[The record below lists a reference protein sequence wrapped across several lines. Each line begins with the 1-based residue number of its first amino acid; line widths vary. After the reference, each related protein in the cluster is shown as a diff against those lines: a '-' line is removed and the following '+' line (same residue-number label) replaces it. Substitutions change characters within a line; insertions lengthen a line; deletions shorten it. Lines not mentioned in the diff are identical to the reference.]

1 MEEMLIPLMFYG
13 IVSFVYL
20 AVAAIGF
27 LVTFFAFR
35 VYRIISEKSV
45 RNLSISFFILSIGF
59 LVLTAIS
66 LFTYIQIQYYNSYSG
81 IVVSNYY
88 GFSFYYLLSLAAY
101 IFLAFTYLPKGKK
114 KSRKLIPILFV
125 PLWYIDYTQFHL
137 ISLLLIGFVIFR
149 SLQNSLKRKNLD
161 SYLVTFA
168 FVCLAMLHA
177 LILLTTFTP
186 FMYVV
191 ANSFLIVGF
200 LSLLA
205 MLVRVSRK

>member
-35 VYRIISEKSV
+35 VHRLISEKSV

-59 LVLTAIS
+59 IVLTAIS
-66 LFTYIQIQYYNSYSG
+66 IFTYVQIQYYNSYSG
-81 IVVSNYY
+81 IVFYNYY
-88 GFSFYYLLSLAAY
+88 GFSIYYWLSLAAY
-101 IFLAFTYLPKGKK
+101 ILLAFTYLPKIKKGKK
-114 KSRKLIPILFV
+114 IIPVLFV
-125 PLWYIDYTQFHL
+125 PLWYVDYTQFHL
-137 ISLLLIGFVIFR
+137 VSLLLIGFVIFR

-168 FVCLAMLHA
+168 FACLAAFHA

-200 LSLLA
+200 VSLLA
-205 MLVRVSRK
+205 MLVRVYRR

>member
-1 MEEMLIPLMFYG
+1 MEEMLIPLMFYWV
-13 IVSFVYL
+13 VSAVYL

-66 LFTYIQIQYYNSYSG
+66 IFTYIQIQYNNSYSG
-81 IVVSNYY
+81 IVVYNYY
-88 GFSFYYLLSLAAY
+88 GFSIYYWLSLAAY
-101 IFLAFTYLPKGKK
+101 LLLAFTYLPKGKK
-114 KSRKLIPILFV
+114 KSRRLIPVLFV
-125 PLWYIDYTQFHL
+125 PLWYVDYTQFHL
-137 ISLLLIGFVIFR
+137 VSLVLIGFVIFR

-168 FVCLAMLHA
+168 FTCLAAFHV

-191 ANSFLIVGF
+191 ANCFLIIGF
-200 LSLLA
+200 ISLLA

>member
-1 MEEMLIPLMFYG
+1 MEEMLIPLMFYSA
-13 IVSFVYL
+13 VSFVYL

-27 LVTFFAFR
+27 LVAFFAFR
-35 VYRIISEKSV
+35 VYRLISEKSV
-45 RNLSISFFILSIGF
+45 RNLSIGFFILSLGF

-66 LFTYIQIQYYNSYSG
+66 IFTYTQIEYYNSYSG
-81 IVVSNYY
+81 IVLFNYY
-88 GFSFYYLLSLAAY
+88 GFSIYYWLSLVAY
-101 IFLAFTYLPKGKK
+101 MLLAFTYLPKGKK
-114 KSRKLIPILFV
+114 KSRRIIPILFV
-125 PLWYIDYTQFHL
+125 PLWYINFNEFHL
-137 ISLLLIGFVIFR
+137 VSLILIGFVIFR

-168 FVCLAMLHA
+168 FICLAVFHV

-186 FMYVV
+186 FIYVV

-205 MLVRVSRK
+205 MLVRVSRR

>member
-1 MEEMLIPLMFYG
+1 MEEMLIPLMFYSA
-13 IVSFVYL
+13 VSFVYL

-27 LVTFFAFR
+27 LVAYFAFR

-59 LVLTAIS
+59 IVLTAVSI
-66 LFTYIQIQYYNSYSG
+66 FTYVQIQYYNSYSG
-81 IVVSNYY
+81 IVFYNYY
-88 GFSFYYLLSLAAY
+88 GFSIYYWLSLAAY
-101 IFLAFTYLPKGKK
+101 LLLAFTYLPKWKK
-114 KSRKLIPILFV
+114 KGRRLIPILFV
-125 PLWYIDYTQFHL
+125 PLWYVDYTQFHL

-168 FVCLAMLHA
+168 FTCLAVFHV